1 MSLQDA
7 IRVLKQYQGFDPMDS
22 GITLRHAFDLSDET
36 VCTILFYLKGAYKY
50 MDSIGNPKLTV
61 FSVTDDRETQQ
72 LLQEYS
78 EASTNLEELT
88 GKIERKQLESAQSYI
103 RENSIELTLGE
114 ILVNTANGKMYIAIG
129 KQDLATY

>member
-1 MSLQDA
+1 
-7 IRVLKQYQGFDPMDS
+7 
-22 GITLRHAFDLSDET
+22 
-36 VCTILFYLKGAYKY
+36 